1 MVNLDS
7 FEGVRLAGVAATC
20 PGGGPVL
27 SNTQGN
33 ASKLIYKNGN
43 TRLNAEF
50 TVKLNHFVRERE
62 PEEVA
67 ERKVAMEEEGS
78 GCRVKKKA
86 RGSL

>member
-1 MVNLDS
+1 M
-7 FEGVRLAGVAATC
+7 AGVAQTC

-50 TVKLNHFVRERE
+50 TVKLNHFVRER
-62 PEEVA
+62 A
-67 ERKVAMEEEGS
+67 GGSGGEEG
-78 GCRVKKKA
+78 GDGRGGFRVQSEKKRRKEA
-86 RGSL
+86 CNSSLGEG